1 MTPFKEELWLNIFSS
16 LVDGIRSL
24 LNFFYN
30 FTDSLGFPNYGI
42 AIILLTIVVKM
53 ALYPLTV
60 KQMKSM
66 KAMQVLQPKIKEIQ
80 EKQKDPQKAQQAI
93 MTLYKENGANP
104 LSGCLPLLIQM
115 PILIALYQA
124 LNNFPYA
131 NPAHA
136 KFLWVTNL
144 SVPDPFYGLAILSG
158 ATTYVLQKMTTNT
171 ADQTQKTML
180 TIMPIFI
187 GWMST
192 NFPAGLALYWV
203 VLNLVGIAQQ
213 YFINKNYEGA
223 PVMKGEIKE
232 NEGSGKNRK
241 DH

>member
-1 MTPFKEELWLNIFSS
+1 MNIFSS
-16 LVDGIRSL
+16 LVEGIRSL
-24 LNFFYN
+24 LNFFYS
-30 FTDSLGFPNYGI
+30 FTDTLGFANYGI

-124 LNNFPYA
+124 LNKFPYA

-136 KFLWVTNL
+136 NFIWISNL
-144 SVPDPFYGLAILSG
+144 SARDPIVLPVLS
-158 ATTYVLQKMTTNT
+158 AVTTYFLQKMTANT

-180 TIMPIFI
+180 MIMPIFI

-192 NFPAGLALYWV
+192 QFPAGLALYWV
-203 VLNLVGIAQQ
+203 VLNIVGIAQQ
-213 YFINKNYEGA
+213 YFINKSFEVA